1 MQKSVERLAFNDNKC
16 LCFLKSRFFQP
27 AEVYW
32 RNAQIGSN
40 HVLRR
45 PVMDVWKN
53 FGEGIVSL
61 LRRSGV
67 EVFDAVVLIDEVK
80 FGNQPPQFVALGKVG
95 VAPLDGRT
103 RQYDNGGFFN
113 RLKGVKCRLLED
125 KTGIIGN
132 ELVFQGKMDGVFHAF
147 IILNND
153 PDDAFFDKKH
163 LVGYDV
169 WLAQYLLPL
178 KCFDEAVLQ
187 QMIHFC
193 LGNGNHGANGCS
205 DLLHCLVLSS

>member
-1 MQKSVERLAFNDNKC
+1 M
-16 LCFLKSRFFQP
+16 
-27 AEVYW
+27 YW

-45 PVMDVWKN
+45 PVVDVWKN

-80 FGNQPPQFVALGKVG
+80 FGNQPPQFIPLCQVG
-95 VAPLDGRT
+95 IAPLDGRT
-103 RQYDNGGFFN
+103 GQHDNSGFFN

-132 ELVFQGKMDGVFHAF
+132 ELVFYKRKMDGVF
-147 IILNND
+147 
-153 PDDAFFDKKH
+153 PT
-163 LVGYDV
+163 
-169 WLAQYLLPL
+169 P
-178 KCFDEAVLQ
+178 
-187 QMIHFC
+187 
-193 LGNGNHGANGCS
+193 S
-205 DLLHCLVLSS
+205 LS